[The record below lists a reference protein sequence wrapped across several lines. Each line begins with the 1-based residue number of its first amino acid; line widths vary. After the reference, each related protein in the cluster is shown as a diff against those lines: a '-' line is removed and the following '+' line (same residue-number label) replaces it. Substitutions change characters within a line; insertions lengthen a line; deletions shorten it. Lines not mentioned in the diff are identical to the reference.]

1 MSIIVST
8 AVENTIEIQSKS
20 KVKLVVEVDSSAQNT
35 LAHEIKICLD
45 LTKNT
50 NCDIVSIHE
59 MTSTK
64 KRDENF
70 YILLLEIEKSFI
82 RDMNIKSYE
91 NLQKILFS
99 AQQLL

>member
-8 AVENTIEIQSKS
+8 AVEDTAEVQPKS
-20 KVKLVVEVDSSAQNT
+20 KVKLVVEVGSSAQNA
-35 LAHEIKICLD
+35 LAHEVKVCLG

-59 MTSTK
+59 AASAE

-70 YILLLEIEKSFI
+70 YILLLETEKPFI

-91 NLQKILFS
+91 NL
-99 AQQLL
+99 